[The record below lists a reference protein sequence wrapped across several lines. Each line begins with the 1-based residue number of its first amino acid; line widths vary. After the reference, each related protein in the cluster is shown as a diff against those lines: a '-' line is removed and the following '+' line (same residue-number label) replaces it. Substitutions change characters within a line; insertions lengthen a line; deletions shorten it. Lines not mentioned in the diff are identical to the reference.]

1 MIMKIEVEHAI
12 EPGKTGEALRV
23 LREISGDG
31 LNMSR
36 IELLKQVLNLE
47 PDSKDGGDGDN
58 TEREKA
64 VSDLRSYLKEPSRI
78 RVRLLT

>member
-23 LREISGDG
+23 LREISRDG
-31 LNMSR
+31 LNTSR
-36 IELLKQVLNLE
+36 VELLKRVLNQE
-47 PDSKDGGDGDN
+47 PDSKYGGDGDY
-58 TEREKA
+58 TEGEKA
-64 VSDLRSYLKEPSRI
+64 VSDLRSYLQEPSRI